1 MGLILDD
8 LYDHEGFADRRLPD
22 GRLAGGVWTYATR
35 AFTAYVAACGCGWHA
50 SRDCPPTEDG
60 EEAAVDQWRE
70 EHGEPLLARQTT
82 RHREE
87 LARVMGWLGGQAGQL
102 DDPTAVAR
110 VARAVDRASALL
122 EAVQR
127 DLEWQA
133 AEREAGGETP

>member
-8 LYDHEGFADRRLPD
+8 LYDHEGFADRRLAD
-22 GRLAGGVWTYATR
+22 GRLAAGVWTHATR
-35 AFTAYVAACGCGWHA
+35 EFTAYVAACGCGWHA
-50 SRDCPPTEDG
+50 NHHWPPTEEG
-60 EEAAVDQWRE
+60 EEAAVDQWRS
-70 EHGEPLLARQTT
+70 EHGEPLLARQAT

-87 LARVMGWLGGQAGQL
+87 LARVLGWLGDQAGQL

-127 DLEWQA
+127 DLERRA
-133 AEREAGGETP
+133 AEREAGGAR